1 VRTYATGVS
10 RRERAVDRLLSGKRA
25 RSRGAWRDVTTQ
37 NRSAATCEQQ
47 LRSPLFEAEIGLPL
61 KDAFDPGSS
70 ASRRHLG
77 AGIAIGQSDARPQN
91 LWAGESARNVG
102 CVGRAPT
109 PNHRSLRPSANAIYF
124 PLSAGNGELQWCFSQ
139 VKGTLDDDVTEGEC
153 RTTPSDRDGRS
164 RTPPPP
170 SLNRPLETPLSR
182 KQTLSA
188 AVLGLCIYLLFSLLQ
203 PTSYHASS
211 STAPA
216 TCSPLETKGAE
227 WSFSK
232 GTPR

>member
-1 VRTYATGVS
+1 MQPVCHGANDQSIVCC
-10 RRERAVDRLLSGKRA
+10 RANARA
-25 RSRGAWRDVTTQ
+25 RGGRGVTSQ
-37 NRSAATCEQQ
+37 RKNVVLPPVSSSCG
-47 LRSPLFEAEIGLPL
+47 RSPLFEAKIGLPL

-77 AGIAIGQSDARPQN
+77 AVIAIGQSDARPQN

-109 PNHRSLRPSANAIYF
+109 PNHCSLGPSANAIYF

-153 RTTPSDRDGRS
+153 RTTPADRDGRR
-164 RTPPPP
+164 RTLPPP

-188 AVLGLCIYLLFSLLQ
+188 TVLGLCIYLLFSLLQ